1 MKNWIPLLL
10 LLLVLSSC
18 KTRTKVQDGT
28 DQTRDSIATT
38 SDKDNRDPKDVN
50 QPVRDKLTF
59 FEHVLIPPKFEQ
71 IKIDSKVRVETGSY
85 VPTLDATVYIENDK
99 KVWMN
104 LRALFINAARGIAT
118 PEGIKGQDKINK
130 TYIDSDFDYLNNLL
144 NVNFIDYK
152 SLEKIL
158 LGRTFVK
165 INDRQFDLTQNA
177 QGFKM
182 VSNINQKIMTDEKN
196 REYKIAL
203 QYDTN
208 YDLLSVN
215 LKDILSSDELDVSYS
230 DWNEY
235 EGIRLPKN
243 VKIII
248 KGSKSSQILMEN
260 TKFDFSRMETPY
272 SVPSSYKKIEIK

>member
-1 MKNWIPLLL
+1 MKNWIPLIVLL
-10 LLLVLSSC
+10 FVVTSC
-18 KTRTKVQDGT
+18 KTRNASRK
-28 DQTRDSIATT
+28 
-38 SDKDNRDPKDVN
+38 KDNPIKTDSTYVTGNGNNPKDAN
-50 QPVRDKLTF
+50 EPVRDKLTF
-59 FEHVLIPPKFEQ
+59 YEHVLVPPKFDQ
-71 IKIDSKVRVETGSY
+71 IKINSKVNVETGSFI
-85 VPTLDATVYIENDK
+85 PTLDATIYIENNK

-104 LRALFINAARGIAT
+104 LSALLFNVARGIAT
-118 PEGIKGQDKINK
+118 PEGIKGQDKTSR

-158 LGRTFVK
+158 MGRTFVK
-165 INDRQFDLTQNA
+165 ITDSQFTLTKNA
-177 QGFKM
+177 RGFKL
-182 VSNINQKIMTDEKN
+182 VSNTNQKIVTDDKT
-196 REYKIAL
+196 REYKIVL

-215 LKDILSSDELDVSYS
+215 LRDVLSPDELEISYS
-230 DWNEY
+230 NWDEFS
-235 EGIRLPKN
+235 GIRLPKN

-248 KGSKSSQILMEN
+248 KGSKSSQILLEN

>member
-18 KTRTKVQDGT
+18 KTRTKVQNDT
-28 DQTRDSIATT
+28 DQTRDSITT
-38 SDKDNRDPKDVN
+38 TVDKDNGNPKDVN

-182 VSNINQKIMTDEKN
+182 VSNINQKITTDEKN

>member
-1 MKNWIPLLL
+1 MKNWIPILLIFL
-10 LLLVLSSC
+10 TLSSC
-18 KTRTKVQDGT
+18 KTRNAAKNNNGNIK
-28 DQTRDSIATT
+28 DSTIVA
-38 SDKDNRDPKDVN
+38 DDNGNPKDAN
-50 QPVRDKLTF
+50 EPVRDKLTF
-59 FEHVLIPPKFEQ
+59 YEHVLIPPKFDQ
-71 IKIDSKVRVETGSY
+71 IKINSKVNVETGSFI
-85 VPTLDATVYIENDK
+85 PTLDAVIYIENDK

-104 LRALFINAARGIAT
+104 LQALLFNVARGIAT
-118 PEGIKGQDKINK
+118 PEGIKGQDKTSR
-130 TYIDSDFDYLNNLL
+130 TYIDSDFEYLNNLL

-158 LGRTFVK
+158 MGRTFVK
-165 INDRQFDLTQNA
+165 ISDSQFTLTKNM

-182 VSNINQKIMTDEKN
+182 VSNTSQKIVTDQKT

-215 LKDILSSDELDVSYS
+215 LKDVLSPDELEISYS
-230 DWNEY
+230 NWNEY
-235 EGIRLPKN
+235 NGIRLPKN

-248 KGSKSSQILMEN
+248 KGSKSSQILLEN